1 VTANLIVIITTL
13 LITALLFSR
22 PVEKSSW
29 WSATVIPLASIIGS
43 GFLVIAPILQ
53 MSVGRTALYA
63 MIFLVLFAYAIGA
76 AIRFNIRYVEP
87 KLAAGT
93 LHPSARIT
101 EDLSRWALAF
111 AYVVSVTYYLALF
124 GDFLLRGVDRVDPT
138 LSKSITSAVLLFI
151 AFYGGHRGFNFLG
164 KFEALK
170 LGIIAGLLAGLV
182 YGNVTAWQGGGW
194 HLPPLPHQ
202 PGLHE
207 FRMILGMLIV
217 IQGFETSR
225 YLGEKFPPALRI
237 RTMRYAQWISGGIYI
252 AYIALM
258 LYYFNFPL
266 PLSGQDTAIIRLS
279 GHIAAVLP
287 VMLLVL
293 ALIAQFD
300 AAVADAE
307 GGSGLLEELSRKK
320 ISQSLGYWLIV
331 AGGLLILWNSNVFQ
345 VIVYASKAFALYY
358 VFQGMVAALTALK
371 HPEIP
376 HRIPRF
382 LFYALTASGALSV
395 VLFGIAA
402 GA

>member
-1 VTANLIVIITTL
+1 MTANIIVIVTTL
-13 LITALLFSR
+13 LITSLLFSR

-29 WSATVIPLASIIGS
+29 WAATAIPLASIIGS

-53 MSVGRTALYA
+53 MSVGRLALVA
-63 MIFLVLFAYAIGA
+63 MVFLVLFAYAVGA

-93 LHPSARIT
+93 LHPSAWMV

-124 GDFLLRGVDRVDPT
+124 GDFLLRGVNVVDPM
-138 LSKSITSAVLLFI
+138 LSKSITTAVLLFI

-164 KFEALK
+164 RFEALK

-182 YGNVTAWQGGGW
+182 YGNLNAWQSGTW
-194 HLPPLPHQ
+194 HLPPLDHQ

-207 FRMILGMLIV
+207 LRVLLGMLIV

-225 YLGEKFPPALRI
+225 YLGEKFPPSLRI

-252 AYIALM
+252 LYIGLM
-258 LYYFNFPL
+258 LYYFNTPL
-266 PLSGQDTAIIRLS
+266 PKTGQDTAIITMSR
-279 GHIAAVLP
+279 HIATVLP
-287 VMLLVL
+287 VMLLAL

-300 AAVADAE
+300 AAVADSQ
-307 GGSGLLEELSRKK
+307 GGSGLLEELSQRK
-320 ISQSLGYWLIV
+320 IPQALGYWVIV
-331 AGGLLILWNSNVFQ
+331 GGGLAILWTSDVFQ
-345 VIVYASKAFALYY
+345 VITYASKAFALYY
-358 VFQGMVAALTALK
+358 TFQGAVAALTALA

-376 HRIPRF
+376 HRILRF
-382 LFYALTASGALSV
+382 LFYAFVASGALCV
-395 VLFGIAA
+395 VIFGLPA
-402 GA
+402 GG